1 MNSNYYKIYINKV
14 FQLAQTLTIKSE
26 ATASGMNQYVSL
38 YYGATA
44 VDNLRP
50 ETWKY
55 YLNISGQYHPT
66 DTVMTVVS
74 MDTVQEIVF
83 SKETLA
89 VHRATAREYAY
100 GGRKYKELLARYP
113 NQEMLILGILYPCNI
128 DAAIAAKDGTILSYP
143 TELVESNEYSLIS
156 KLQNWIDGYKI
167 RWVNQQYGISDELYQ
182 AVSHGIM
189 YLNLVP
195 AILTLRQDACKTNE
209 AHSFHVQQYL
219 ASHDQLDVYLPHLT
233 KRQALFL
240 YRNISYLE
248 RNAGRRE
255 TFDWL
260 LEHIMSERG
269 IPLAEYTIR
278 HSLANQPDELVPDVR
293 FRKKQINLDT
303 GAVAALTYDISQM
316 LDKEYHAARDNA
328 LYKDDYVRSTAE
340 LTENSLSNVVLT
352 KVLESSMFDYSNS
365 TPYTLE
371 STLINH
377 WLFLSSKGLYNTYV
391 GVNNPRTGERIPMS
405 VKDAY
410 VMMWYA
416 FCRSINIELVEVP
429 EFYAKRVCLLPRAT
443 AEELMTVVDAKRV
456 TLTQAQQLLD
466 LQPLITTTISTEAF
480 YRLCSEINT
489 GENLQ
494 RVYYCQEEHQLKR
507 AMVKNLVSRMYS
519 DNTLRLEPEGS
530 LYATWFTDRNIDTN
544 AFTRDDYNKIYL
556 ELVKQATGLALTTTN
571 SLKSLQA
578 AMLGLLS
585 QLSSYSVQYL
595 TEINNIDIQLT
606 DWTAVRVGDMP
617 TTQRGLYPTPILIKG
632 VQDSGLDMR
641 GATTYDVGGVG
652 VLGYRSPKLDAA
664 WRLELDAQ
672 IQPHTLI
679 NRHYYNIDSAQIAP
693 RLMETLQTN
702 SERVIPVLGTDQYLA
717 LSSQD
722 RATIKDIWL
731 L

>member
-26 ATASGMNQYVSL
+26 ATANGMNQYVAL
-38 YYGATA
+38 YYGAGA
-44 VDNLRP
+44 VDALYP
-50 ETWKY
+50 KTWKY

-113 NQEMLILGILYPCNI
+113 SQEMLILGILYPCDI
-128 DAAIAAKDGTILSYP
+128 DVAVAAKDGTILSYP
-143 TELVESNEYSLIS
+143 TELVESNEYSLIAR
-156 KLQNWIDGYKI
+156 LQQWIDGYKT

-182 AVSHGIM
+182 AVSHGIL

-209 AHSFHVQQYL
+209 AHSFHIQQYL
-219 ASHDQLDVYLPHLT
+219 ASHDGLDVYLPHLT

-240 YRNISYLE
+240 YRNIDYLE

-269 IPLAEYTIR
+269 IPLAEYTMR
-278 HSLANQPDELVPDVR
+278 HSLANQPDELLPDVR
-293 FRKKQINLDT
+293 FRKKQINLDI
-303 GAVAALTYDISQM
+303 GAVAPLTYDISQM
-316 LDKEYHAARDNA
+316 LDKEYRAARDNRP
-328 LYKDDYVRSTAE
+328 YKDDYVHSTAE

-371 STLINH
+371 STLVNH

-391 GVNNPRTGERIPMS
+391 GVNNPRTGERIPVS

-443 AEELMTVVDAKRV
+443 AQELLTVVDSTVSQA
-456 TLTQAQQLLD
+456 QAQQLLD

-519 DNTLRLEPEGS
+519 DNIVRLEPAGKS
-530 LYATWFTDRNIDTN
+530 YASWFTDRNIDTSG
-544 AFTRDDYNKIYL
+544 FTKDDFNKLYL

-578 AMLGLLS
+578 AMIGLLTR
-585 QLSSYSVQYL
+585 LSSYSVQYL

-606 DWTAVRVGDMP
+606 DWTAVRVGDRP
-617 TTQRGLYPTPILIKG
+617 TMQRGLYPAPILIQG
-632 VQDSGLDMR
+632 VQDHSLDMR
-641 GATTYDVGGVG
+641 GAASYNVGEVG
-652 VLGYRSPKLDAA
+652 VLDYQSPKLNAA

-672 IQPHTLI
+672 IQPNTLI
-679 NRHYYNIDSAQIAP
+679 NRHHYHIDSAQIAP
-693 RLMETLQTN
+693 RLTQTLQTN
-702 SERVIPVLGTDQYLA
+702 SERVIPVLGIDQYLA
-717 LSSQD
+717 LSAQD
-722 RATIKDIWL
+722 RANVRDIWL